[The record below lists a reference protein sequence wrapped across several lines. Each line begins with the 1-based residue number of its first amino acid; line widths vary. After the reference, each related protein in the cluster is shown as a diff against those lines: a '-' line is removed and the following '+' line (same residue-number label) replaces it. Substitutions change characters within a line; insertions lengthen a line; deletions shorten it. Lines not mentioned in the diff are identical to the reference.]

1 MPKQTFFNLS
11 GRKRTRLMDA
21 LKAEFAAH
29 PYSRASVERVTVAAG
44 VSKGSFYQYFEDKQD
59 AYTYLV
65 TELMSSRIDVAGAP
79 VPQESF
85 RDVLLAQIGASGD
98 FQARDP
104 LGWAVLSRSYAEDAS
119 VALASRAP
127 LAGEVRT
134 WAVAAIT
141 AGQAEG
147 SLRDDVDPRTAAWL
161 VERALM
167 GLPEHLMS
175 RFPIDV
181 VAAASQGSA
190 MNRPEIAQVARE
202 VVDMLV
208 AALAPRRP

>member
-1 MPKQTFFNLS
+1 MQRRP
-11 GRKRTRLMDA
+11 A
-21 LKAEFAAH
+21 
-29 PYSRASVERVTVAAG
+29 
-44 VSKGSFYQYFEDKQD
+44 
-59 AYTYLV
+59 
-65 TELMSSRIDVAGAP
+65 
-79 VPQESF
+79 
-85 RDVLLAQIGASGD
+85 
-98 FQARDP
+98 
-104 LGWAVLSRSYAEDAS
+104 
-119 VALASRAP
+119 ALASRAP
-127 LAGEVRT
+127 LADEVRA
-134 WAVAAIT
+134 WAVVAIT

-181 VAAASQGSA
+181 AAAASRGSA